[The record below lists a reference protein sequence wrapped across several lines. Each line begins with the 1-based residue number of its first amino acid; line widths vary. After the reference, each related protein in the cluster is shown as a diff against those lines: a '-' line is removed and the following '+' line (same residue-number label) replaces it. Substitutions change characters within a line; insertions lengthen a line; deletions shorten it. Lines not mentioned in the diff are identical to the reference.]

1 MSEEF
6 DDIETLIRLMEEED
20 LLELEVAE
28 DGRRILLRSDHAV
41 AASANPVAVGP
52 AIHPP
57 ALAPPVVREE
67 QMPESCVAVK
77 SPMMGVFYRAPAPD
91 ADPYVREGD
100 AVEVGDVLA
109 LIEAMK
115 VFNEITAEAPGRIV
129 RVLPQNEQEV
139 KVDEVLFWMESA
151 V

>member
-20 LLELEVAE
+20 LLELEVEE

-41 AASANPVAVGP
+41 AASAPPVAPEP
-52 AIHPP
+52 AIPTPP
-57 ALAPPVVREE
+57 PAPPVVREE
-67 QMPESCVAVK
+67 EMPESCVAVK

-115 VFNEITAEAPGRIV
+115 VFNEIRAEMSGTIEKVLVKNAGAVEFGQPLFAV
-129 RVLPQNEQEV
+129 RPE
-139 KVDEVLFWMESA
+139 
-151 V
+151 